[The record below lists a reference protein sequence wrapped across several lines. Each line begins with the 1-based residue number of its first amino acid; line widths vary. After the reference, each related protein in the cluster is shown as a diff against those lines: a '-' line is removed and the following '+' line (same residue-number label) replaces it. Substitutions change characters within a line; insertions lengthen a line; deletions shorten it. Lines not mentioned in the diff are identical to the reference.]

1 MNLRDS
7 PPAAMMPPARMNPP
21 NLPNLARIPDHP
33 VPFREAALATIAGFL
48 GWTLDAFDFFLV
60 VISLP
65 RIAAEFQSPESKIAL
80 SLTLTLAF
88 RPVGALI
95 FGLLADRYGRR
106 IPMIANLI
114 FYSAVEVATGFAHN
128 LTTFLILRALFGI
141 GMGGEWGVGASLVME
156 KVSPRW
162 RGLLSGTLQ
171 EGYAAGSL
179 LSAVAAYFLLDR
191 TWLRGFDPNGWR
203 LMFFIGGAP
212 ALLALFIRF
221 FVKESEVWL
230 KTKAESWSHLGS
242 TIVSHWK
249 IWLYLTLLMAMM
261 NMSSHG
267 TQDMF
272 PTFMKSFRHME
283 PRAYSKIV
291 SIGSTGAIF
300 GGVLF
305 GLASDKLGR
314 RRMMIL
320 AFIGALAAVYP
331 WATSSGLHAIT
342 LSAFMMQFMVQG
354 AWGIIPAHINELAP
368 DRVRGFLPGFAYQCG
383 NLIASPIAWLQA
395 KLVEVP
401 PGEPQPYPKV
411 MGISA
416 ACIFLLAIV
425 ATVFGREKRGIR
437 FGIVDPRRCT
447 CGYDLSGLNG
457 GLCPEC
463 GRRVPASPDS
473 PPGPSRS

>member
-1 MNLRDS
+1 M
-7 PPAAMMPPARMNPP
+7 
-21 NLPNLARIPDHP
+21 
-33 VPFREAALATIAGFL
+33 
-48 GWTLDAFDFFLV
+48 LDAFDFFLV

-65 RIAAEFQSPESKIAL
+65 RIASEFQCKESHIAF

-106 IPMIANLI
+106 IPMMANLV
-114 FYSAVEVATGFAHN
+114 FYSAVEVATGFAHD

-162 RGLLSGTLQ
+162 RGLFSGFLQ
-171 EGYAAGSL
+171 EGYAAGNL

-191 TWLRGFDPNGWR
+191 TFLRGSDPNGWR
-203 LMFFIGGAP
+203 LMFFIGGVP
-212 ALLALFIRF
+212 ALLAVFIRF
-221 FVKESEVWL
+221 FVKESEVWQ
-230 KTKAESWSHLGS
+230 KTKAESWSQLGS
-242 TIVSHWK
+242 TILSHWK

-272 PTFMKSFRHME
+272 PTFMKNFRGLD
-283 PRAYSKIV
+283 PKGYSKIV
-291 SIGSTGAIF
+291 SIMATGAVI

-305 GLASDKLGR
+305 GLASDRLGR
-314 RRMMIL
+314 RWMMIL
-320 AFIGALAAVYP
+320 AFVGALVMVYP
-331 WATSSGLHAIT
+331 WATSSNVQAIT
-342 LSAFMMQFMVQG
+342 MSAFMMQFMVQG

-401 PGEPQPYPKV
+401 PGQEQPYPKV

-416 ACIFLLAIV
+416 ACVFVVAIFVV
-425 ATVFGREKRGIR
+425 ALGREKRGIR
-437 FGIVDPRRCT
+437 FGVVDT
-447 CGYDLSGLNG
+447 
-457 GLCPEC
+457 
-463 GRRVPASPDS
+463 
-473 PPGPSRS
+473 PPVQK